1 MEVKELRIG
10 NLIDRTD
17 YICKVIGIDIL
28 KNDEGTII
36 TEPLDFKGERFV
48 VQEQKPI
55 PLTEEWLIKFG
66 FRCRF
71 DIGYNGWYSPNILGE
86 SIRIFEVEN
95 GWFKYSSAHTVIK
108 NLHQLQNLYYALTN
122 EELTIK

>member
-1 MEVKELRIG
+1 MDVKELRIG
-10 NLIDRTD
+10 NYLS
-17 YICKVIGIDIL
+17 IGKTQQIQL
-28 KNDEGTII
+28 KESLFALLLTKDASIEIF
-36 TEPLDFKGERFV
+36 L
-48 VQEQKPI
+48 PI
-55 PLTEEWLIKFG
+55 PLTEEWLVKFG

-86 SIRIFEVEN
+86 SIRIFELEN